1 MDHDIG
7 AASGTRLVSSVRRV
21 WLADEENLPRI
32 ALGIFATQMR
42 FLVVKR
48 DPFENQKLGGP
59 VQASNQIVASVSR
72 SNNDLPEPLWST
84 AEFAVGV
91 ELGQHI
97 RR

>member
-1 MDHDIG
+1 MTSAQQAERALFRQSAG
-7 AASGTRLVSSVRRV
+7 SG
-21 WLADEENLPRI
+21 WQMKRI
-32 ALGIFATQMR
+32 CRIELGIFATQMR

-48 DPFENQKLGGP
+48 DPFENQKLRGP

-72 SNNDLPEPLWST
+72 SNNDLPEPLWSA